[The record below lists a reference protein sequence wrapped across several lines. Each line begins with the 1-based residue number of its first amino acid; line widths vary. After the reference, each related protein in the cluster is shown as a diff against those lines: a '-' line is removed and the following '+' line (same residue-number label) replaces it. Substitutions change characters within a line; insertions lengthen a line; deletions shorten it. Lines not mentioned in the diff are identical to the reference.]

1 MHRDEMFLAAVATIY
16 YTILVLFA
24 YVWLQVAE
32 MKQVVE
38 QKQVV
43 VAQSKQDCEQLLVQI
58 VQDKRIADEQEK
70 QVRAVAAS
78 VH

>member
-1 MHRDEMFLAAVATIY
+1 MFPAAVATIHH
-16 YTILVLFA
+16 TILLLFA

-78 VH
+78 VD